1 MNADEG
7 ELQELANTTMIQK
20 NHPGS
25 AVHTPTLFSLES
37 IASGSGYVKKCRL
50 LFLFLFCGGGVPRDT
65 LGPFKAIRLLLSFE
79 HPNCETQR

>member
-25 AVHTPTLFSLES
+25 AAHTPTLFSLES

-50 LFLFLFCGGGVPRDT
+50 LFPFCGGVTRDN
-65 LGPFKAIRLLLSFE
+65 LGPFKADRLLLSFE